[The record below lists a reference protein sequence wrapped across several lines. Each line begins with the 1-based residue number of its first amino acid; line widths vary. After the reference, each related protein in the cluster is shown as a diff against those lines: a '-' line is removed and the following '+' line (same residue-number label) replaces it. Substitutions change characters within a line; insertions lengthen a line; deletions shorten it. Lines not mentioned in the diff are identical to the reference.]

1 MELQAVEAIKTRN
14 RHHQPTIFDY
24 AISQGIE
31 LMIDTPTD
39 NDYDDIERALPV
51 GLRMT
56 KQQKRHL
63 MLEIIPISCY
73 DYCDYTQRKKC
84 NPALRIGQAGPDATK
99 RSKCNFLSASG
110 LFISENGDIYE
121 KTKN

>member
-1 MELQAVEAIKTRN
+1 VIETCETFCETLILSIIEKTPLFSGKKAFLSMFCPYIGRN
-14 RHHQPTIFDY
+14 V
-24 AISQGIE
+24 
-31 LMIDTPTD
+31 
-39 NDYDDIERALPV
+39 NN
-51 GLRMT
+51 
-56 KQQKRHL
+56 L